1 MNNTVHLMIY
11 TDGEYFETARFGPF
25 SSEDDAQDFAD
36 DQNHTLQLSGIPGDV
51 ASYSVISCNGLA
63 YMPAPYLYK

>member
-1 MNNTVHLMIY
+1 MNSVHLVIN

-36 DQNHTLQLSGIPGDV
+36 DHNQTLQLSGIPGDI
-51 ASYSVISCNGLA
+51 ASYSVI
-63 YMPAPYLYK
+63 

>member
-51 ASYSVISCNGLA
+51 ASYSVI
-63 YMPAPYLYK
+63 